1 MLCLL
6 LSYLGICSHLPIIEG
21 HTELVKK
28 QKEKMLKDELWTFR
42 FTFYLTPDLRDLNS

>member
-21 HTELVKK
+21 HAVKK
-28 QKEKMLKDELWTFR
+28 QKEKMLKDELWKFT
-42 FTFYLTPDLRDLNS
+42 FTFYLTPDLKDLNS